1 MKLSYYEG
9 LRVAIKYAENI
20 KVKKGS
26 HAEHEKE
33 LILFYLRDLLKMMQE
48 TAPKAEEVPEMEGE
62 NGQR

>member
-9 LRVAIKYAENI
+9 LLTAIKYAENI

-33 LILFYLRDLLKMMQE
+33 LILFYLRDLLSMMLE
-48 TAPKAEEVPEMEGE
+48 TAPKTEEVPEVEAN
-62 NGQR
+62 NGQ

>member
-1 MKLSYYEG
+1 MKMSYYEG

-20 KVKKGS
+20 KVKQGS

-33 LILFYLRDLLKMMQE
+33 LILFYLRDLLSMMQE
-48 TAPKAEEVPEMEGE
+48 TAPKAEDVPEVGGE

>member
-9 LRVAIKYAENI
+9 LRTAIKYAENI

-33 LILFYLRDLLKMMQE
+33 LILFYLCDLLAMMEE
-48 TAPKAEEVPEMEGE
+48 TAPKAEEVPEVDGE

>member
-9 LRVAIKYAENI
+9 LRTAIKYAENI
-20 KVKKGS
+20 KVKQGS

-33 LILFYLRDLLKMMQE
+33 LILFYLRDLLNMMQE
-48 TAPKAEEVPEMEGE
+48 TAPKAEEVPEVEGE